1 MQPHE
6 NQIVI
11 KRFLLSISITAIVFL
26 AELFGGF
33 WTGSLAL
40 LSDSAHVFMDVFALV
55 LSFLALRV
63 SARPPDDRHTYGY
76 HRLEV
81 FAAFANGVTL
91 AAISLG
97 IFYEAYIR
105 WQSPEPVKSMEM
117 LVIAGVG
124 LVANLGVAL
133 ILGGGSHKHDEHLEK
148 DLNLHS
154 AFLHVLGDA
163 ISSVGVIIAAGVIQ
177 FTHSTWVDPL
187 VSVLIGFII
196 LISSWRVLRSS
207 FHILI
212 EGSPEG
218 ISVARVG
225 ESLANLPGIVEIHD
239 LHVWN
244 ICSGHVALS
253 AHVVVNELNNK
264 SSAQTLSAVQ
274 SLLQSQFGIEH
285 TTVQFECIACGQGR
299 RYHC

>member
-6 NQIVI
+6 NQIVV
-11 KRFLLSISITAIVFL
+11 KRFLLSISITALVFF

-63 SARPPDDRHTYGY
+63 SARPADDRHTYGY

-91 AAISLG
+91 AAISIG

-133 ILGGGSHKHDEHLEK
+133 ILRGGGHKHDEHLEN

-163 ISSVGVIIAAGVIQ
+163 VSSVGVIVAALIIQ
-177 FTHSTWVDPL
+177 FTRLTWVDPL

-218 ISVARVG
+218 VSVSRVS

-244 ICSGHVALS
+244 ICSGHIALS
-253 AHVVVNELNNK
+253 AHVVVNELNNT

-285 TTVQFECIACGQGR
+285 STVQFECIACGQGR
-299 RYHC
+299 RCNC

>member
-11 KRFLLSISITAIVFL
+11 KRFLLSISITALVFF
-26 AELFGGF
+26 AELIGGF

-81 FAAFANGVTL
+81 FAALANGLTL
-91 AAISLG
+91 AVISLG

-105 WQSPEPVKSMEM
+105 WQAPEPVKSMEM
-117 LVIAGVG
+117 LVIAGIG

-133 ILGGGSHKHDEHLEK
+133 ILGGGGNRHDEHLEK

-163 ISSVGVIIAAGVIQ
+163 VSSVGVIIAAVVIQ
-177 FTHSTWVDPL
+177 FTRLTWVDPL

-253 AHVVVNELNNK
+253 AHVVVNELNNS

-274 SLLQSQFGIEH
+274 NMLQTQFGIEH

-299 RYHC
+299 KYHR